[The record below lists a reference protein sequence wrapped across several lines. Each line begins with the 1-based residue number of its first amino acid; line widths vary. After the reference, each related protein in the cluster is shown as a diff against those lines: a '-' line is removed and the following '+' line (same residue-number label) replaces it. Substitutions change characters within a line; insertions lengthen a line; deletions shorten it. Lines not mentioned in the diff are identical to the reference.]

1 MCTGGQPASVPAG
14 TVTGVSRG
22 IGKTQ
27 QAILAELT
35 DAKDYRWLDIATLTE
50 RIGCSGRQIHQAVRS
65 LERRGLVVIT
75 REHLG
80 WKGLGEYG
88 REQCREMHTHGPE
101 VPTSRVIRKGEPWH
115 RGRGYIA
122 RRDTELV
129 RGGMPTWGLAVW
141 LPENRITYLE
151 GCLKLQRAFGSNS
164 TEVRA
169 ELQSL
174 TGSPPAPATF
184 TIPAVKKAV
193 RRRLTT

>member
-1 MCTGGQPASVPAG
+1 
-14 TVTGVSRG
+14 
-22 IGKTQ
+22 
-27 QAILAELT
+27 
-35 DAKDYRWLDIATLTE
+35 
-50 RIGCSGRQIHQAVRS
+50 
-65 LERRGLVVIT
+65 
-75 REHLG
+75 
-80 WKGLGEYG
+80 
-88 REQCREMHTHGPE
+88 MHTHGPE